1 MLKKATLPTL
11 TAVVLF
17 FSVNAPAQ
25 DAPKKSTEQKEET
38 KTTTGTGT
46 TKTSSDTVYGKVES
60 YDPGKSI
67 KVTVP
72 GTVMT
77 SKTFDLSGSDIT
89 ANVPSSIKVGDWVRV
104 REKTDNKGH
113 K

>member
-1 MLKKATLPTL
+1 M
-11 TAVVLF
+11 
-17 FSVNAPAQ
+17 
-25 DAPKKSTEQKEET
+25 
-38 KTTTGTGT
+38 
-46 TKTSSDTVYGKVES
+46 YGKVES

-72 GTVMT
+72 GAVIN

-89 ANVPSSIKVGDWVRV
+89 ANVPSGIKEGDWVRV

-113 K
+113 KTVTVSPSSEKEAGKQKT